1 MAEAKERVT
10 LAALAG
16 LLHDIGKVAQRAG
29 ALGSQELREAQRD
42 FGYYHALLTADT
54 VAEWIPT
61 PWRAAVSRAAGYHHR
76 PQDDLGQWVQLADH
90 LSAGEREDDEDNRV
104 PYLESLFSRI
114 YGTGERGYFPLQP
127 LQPESEF
134 IYLYKR
140 TAQWQADHQGE
151 YERLWAAIEA
161 EAKALKEV
169 PTLPA
174 LLEETLSLMQRYTW
188 CVPSAYYRNVPDV
201 SLYDHGRMTGALAA
215 CLAADKRDGAW
226 CAEVEAALYTDE
238 VAAAQPV
245 AQLVGGDISGI
256 QDYLYTMA
264 SEGAAKSLRGRSF
277 YLQLLTEAV
286 ALAFLQALELPL
298 TNLIYAGGGHF
309 YILAPTNPEVAQI
322 VHTLQ
327 QRLGEV
333 LLRGHQGR
341 LYLAV
346 AHVAIPARRFM
357 GGAFSEVWDDL
368 KRSLERDKRRRFA
381 ALGTKRMAEEIGAAL
396 GQGGHPDHF
405 CQVCGREGNWS
416 AAPHEPRKCP
426 VCESLEKLG
435 NDLRT
440 TQALLVSQIPPA
452 EGALTS
458 WRDGLRALG
467 VNVTLVQEGQTCVR
481 APEEAEFVRLWT
493 LRSDGRV
500 PQVEANVPIVESR
513 HLLAL
518 VAPRVVRQSQIQV
531 ATFEDLAEASQTNVK
546 QWGILR
552 MDVDDLG
559 RLFQEGLAERATL
572 SRTATLSFLVR
583 LFFEGHLPALV
594 KQHNTFTVEG
604 KGQDKA
610 YVMYAGGD
618 DLFIVGTWEILPEL
632 AHKIQKKFSEFTADN
647 AQITLSAGITVHPQ
661 KYPLYLAAEE
671 AGEALERDAKGFR
684 RLDGHAKDAL
694 SFLGQVIGW
703 ETYPAIEG
711 QVKQWRKWVEE
722 SIATKG
728 DLQLLRRAAALHQAE
743 ERRAV
748 RAGEI
753 REDQRYLGPWA
764 WHMVYALSRRRE
776 RAKNRDYIKELN
788 ALEAALIEGDAIRT
802 IGLMARWAE
811 LLTRGG
817 SKEDN
822 DES

>member
-1 MAEAKERVT
+1 MTKPEERVM

-16 LLHDIGKVAQRAG
+16 LLHDVGKVAQRAG
-29 ALGSQELREAQRD
+29 VRGSQERREVEQD

-54 VAEWIPT
+54 LAEWVPA
-61 PWRAAVSRAAGYHHR
+61 PWGEAVSRAAGYHHR
-76 PQDDLGQWVQLADH
+76 PQDDLDQWVRLADH
-90 LSAGEREDDEDNRV
+90 LSAGEREDEEDNRV

-114 YGTGERGYFPLQP
+114 YGAGEMGYFPLQP

-134 IYLYKR
+134 IYPYER

-151 YERLWAAIEA
+151 YENLWAAFEA
-161 EAKALKEV
+161 DASSLKQA

-174 LLEETLSLMQRYTW
+174 LLEATLSLMQLYTW

-215 CLAADKRDGAW
+215 CLAADERDGNW
-226 CAEVEAALYTDE
+226 CAEVQAALYTE
-238 VAAAQPV
+238 EAAAARPV

-256 QDYLYTMA
+256 QTYLYTMA
-264 SEGAAKSLRGRSF
+264 SGGAAKSLRGRSF

-286 ALAFLQALELPL
+286 ALAFLEALDLPI

-309 YILAPTNPEVAQI
+309 YILAPTNPQVART
-322 VHTLQ
+322 VRELQ

-346 AHVAIPARRFM
+346 AHIAIPAHRFM
-357 GGAFSEVWDDL
+357 GGAFSGVWDEL
-368 KRSLERDKRRRFA
+368 KRGLERDKRRRFA
-381 ALGTKRMAEEIGAAL
+381 ALGAERMAEEIGAAL

-405 CQVCGREGNWS
+405 CQVCGREGDWT
-416 AAPHEPRKCP
+416 AEPDELRKCP
-426 VCESLEKLG
+426 VCESLEALG

-440 TQALLVSQIPPA
+440 TQALLVSKIPP
-452 EGALTS
+452 EEKPLMS
-458 WRDGLRALG
+458 WDDGLRALG
-467 VNVTLVQEGQTCVR
+467 VDVTLVQEGQACVQ
-481 APEEAEFVRLWT
+481 APEAAEFVRLWK
-493 LRSDGRV
+493 LRAGPMPDVEARV
-500 PQVEANVPIVESR
+500 PVVESR

-518 VAPRVVRQSQIQV
+518 VAPRIKRKREVQV
-531 ATFEDLAEASQTNVK
+531 ATFEDLAKASQTNVE
-546 QWGILR
+546 QWGVLR

-559 RLFQEGLAERATL
+559 RLFREGLAERATL
-572 SRTATLSFLVR
+572 SRTAALSFLIR

-594 KQHNTFTVEG
+594 KPYNDFTRTG
-604 KGQDKA
+604 AGQDKA

-618 DLFIVGTWEILPEL
+618 DLFIVGTWEVLPEL
-632 AHKIQKKFSEFTADN
+632 AHAIQQKFGDFTADN
-647 AQITLSAGITVHPQ
+647 PRITLSAGITVHPQ

-671 AGEALERDAKGFR
+671 AGEALEENAKGFR
-684 RLDGHAKDAL
+684 RPDGRAKDAL
-694 SFLGQVIGW
+694 SFLGQTIGW
-703 ETYPAIEG
+703 EAYPALAA
-711 QVKQWRKWVEE
+711 QVERWGKWVEDGVA
-722 SIATKG
+722 SKG
-728 DLQLLRRAAALHQAE
+728 DLQLLRRAAALYRAE
-743 ERRAV
+743 RRRAV

-776 RAKNRDYIKELN
+776 RAKDRDYIEALN
-788 ALEAALIEGDAIRT
+788 VLEDALIKGNAIRT
-802 IGLMARWAE
+802 VGLMARWAE